1 MLTVKKLEANW
12 YFYILLIFIMA
23 EEQIGVKLAFLQVAA
38 QSEKLHTQ
46 SVS

>member
-1 MLTVKKLEANW
+1 
-12 YFYILLIFIMA
+12 MA

-46 SVS
+46 SVSYCPV